1 MASPWLRPHS
11 GSGLVDSRSRRDA
24 RRDKKVDAA
33 GSRRARRRAGRPPK
47 GSAGEVSVSDR
58 ILGVATELFA
68 ARGYAGVSI
77 RQIADR
83 SGYSLSSLYH
93 HFGNKRSL
101 YVKVHMTEF
110 EKSSAR
116 LEAAIESGESFEQ
129 RLLSFTI
136 ELVRVLSQPGP
147 LFKLLARHW
156 LDSDPKVVRLLAQA
170 TVPEQYGRVQEAIRQ
185 SCERRNPTA
194 SAMAIYALVH
204 GLVTLRPFE
213 ESLPWQTGVS
223 RAPPAMAKFV
233 LSSLLPEIDWH
244 GVSAPGLSAKD
255 PA

>member
-1 MASPWLRPHS
+1 MDTH
-11 GSGLVDSRSRRDA
+11 SRRSSA
-24 RRDKKVDAA
+24 GQRNKKREATHGRRL
-33 GSRRARRRAGRPPK
+33 RRKAGRPTK
-47 GSAGEVSVSDR
+47 ASAGEVPVSER

-77 RQIADR
+77 RQIADK

-101 YVKVHMTEF
+101 YLKVHMTEF
-110 EKSSAR
+110 AKSSAR
-116 LEAAIESGESFEQ
+116 LEAAIKAGDSYQQ

-170 TVPEQYGRVQEAIRQ
+170 TVPEQYGQVQDAIRQ
-185 SCERRNPTA
+185 ICPGRNATA
-194 SAMAIYALVH
+194 TALALYSLVH
-204 GLVTLRPFE
+204 GLITLHHFE
-213 ESLPWQTGVS
+213 ESVPWRTGIS
-223 RAPPAMAKFV
+223 RAAPPLATFV
-233 LSSLLPEIDWH
+233 LTSLLPEIDW
-244 GVSAPGLSAKD
+244 SAVNKE
-255 PA
+255 

>member
-1 MASPWLRPHS
+1 MKRNKKAQA
-11 GSGLVDSRSRRDA
+11 GSGKRT
-24 RRDKKVDAA
+24 
-33 GSRRARRRAGRPPK
+33 RRRAGRPPK
-47 GSAGEVSVSDR
+47 AAAGLVSVSDR
-58 ILGVATELFA
+58 ILSVATDLFA

-93 HFGNKRSL
+93 HYGNKRSL

-116 LEAAIESGESFEQ
+116 LEAAIEAGENYEQ

-170 TVPEQYGRVQEAIRQ
+170 TVPEQYGRVQEAIRH
-185 SCERRNPTA
+185 SCSNRNPTA
-194 SAMAIYALVH
+194 AAMAIYALVH
-204 GLVTLRPFE
+204 GLITLRPFE

-223 RAPPAMAKFV
+223 RAAPTMAKFV
-233 LSSLLPEIDWH
+233 LSSLLPEIDWNTIDP
-244 GVSAPGLSAKD
+244 GPSAPKD
-255 PA
+255 SV